1 MMSYSCTLLALVV
14 FAARAF
20 AAASPADPLYR
31 AAVAAHKGGRA
42 AEALRLY
49 RRGVAADPRH
59 INSHFG
65 AGNALV
71 KLGRAAEAVTHL
83 RACAQLAPKQAE
95 ARMAHGVV
103 LASAARWSEAA
114 AELRETLRL
123 PTLHAKRRPVVAQQ
137 LGAAAAALRQEG
149 RYREA
154 VSAFRA
160 AWRHTDSGA
169 RRPATALAHAAALGA
184 LGRFSDAL
192 AVVRVG
198 CNGDGGSGGGGA
210 LQRAHEFEC
219 FEAEGRMLT
228 HLGRQQEARAA
239 FGGALRLRPALRSTY
254 GEGATQ
260 TLKLPA
266 VLGALPRNSSWRALP
281 ADGSVH
287 LGVGGVTTFNP
298 AVRRLADG
306 GLGVFEVRGLLL
318 DSECATLEQL
328 FEGSWADDAAAIAT
342 APAGERAPSSR
353 APAEDRPLV
362 ICVDAA
368 ALHDGNGGKG
378 SAPEDEFDLATLL
391 RQAGAHPVMERGAMR
406 LCANA
411 TEALRHSLRWSQS
424 TLAHAG
430 ESDAVDR
437 LEQRLEALL
446 GLPASHARP
455 SQLLRYSA
463 ESGSRGGYA
472 AHTDCAA
479 DLSADDRALT
489 ALVYI
494 TTPSGGGVTTFPR
507 LNISVAPACGTALVF
522 NSLDMHGFC
531 TSLSEHVAQPL
542 MQGGRPQAASRAPA
556 AKLVVQK
563 WYSTRPQVRER
574 GVDAAP
580 FGSGVGDTT
589 AAMTARGQP
598 YVLCDQS
605 RSCRSYAP
613 FKAVAS
619 VGTTTAAS
627 EAEASAKEEL

>member
-1 MMSYSCTLLALVV
+1 MHNAPLLALV
-14 FAARAF
+14 FATHAF
-20 AAASPADPLYR
+20 TAASPADPLYR

-42 AEALRLY
+42 AEALQLY

-59 INSHFG
+59 TNSHFG

-160 AWRHTDSGA
+160 AWRYTDSGA

-198 CNGDGGSGGGGA
+198 CNGDGGSSGGGA
-210 LQRAHEFEC
+210 LQRVHEFEC

-266 VLGALPRNSSWRALP
+266 VLGVLPRNSSWRALP

-287 LGVGGVTTFNP
+287 LGVGSVTTFNP

-318 DSECATLEQL
+318 DSECAALEQL
-328 FEGSWADDAAAIAT
+328 FEGSWADNAAAIAT
-342 APAGERAPSSR
+342 VPAGEHTPSSR

-368 ALHDGNGGKG
+368 ALHDGKG

-391 RQAGAHPVMERGAMR
+391 RQAGARPVMERGAMR

-411 TEALRHSLRWSQS
+411 TEALRRSLRWSQS
-424 TLAHAG
+424 TLAASG

-494 TTPSGGGVTTFPR
+494 TTPSGGGETTFPR

-627 EAEASAKEEL
+627 SEAEASAKEEL